1 MLIPWVLNYL
11 AFSHFIHWP
20 EDSLRAWGRKML
32 GQVFSPADKGEA
44 SAELFVHCD
53 GVL

>member
-20 EDSLRAWGRKML
+20 EDSLLDWGRKTL
-32 GQVFSPADKGEA
+32 GQVLGSPDEGEA
-44 SAELFVHCD
+44 FANCSFNCD
-53 GVL
+53 GAL